1 MDKVKTL
8 VDVLLMKG
16 GTKLAAF
23 AMLAVSFAANSACMF
38 PFFEPEQPE
47 ELDCLKKW

>member
-1 MDKVKTL
+1 MSKVKTIT
-8 VDVLLMKG
+8 DALLIKG
-16 GTKLAAF
+16 GTMLAAF